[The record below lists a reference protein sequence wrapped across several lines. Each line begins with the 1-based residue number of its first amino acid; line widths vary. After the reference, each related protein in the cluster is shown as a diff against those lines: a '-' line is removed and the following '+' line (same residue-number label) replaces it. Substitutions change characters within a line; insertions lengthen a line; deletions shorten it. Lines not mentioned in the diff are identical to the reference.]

1 VASWGI
7 HTEVEF
13 HKWEGEMGVFDGKVA
28 WVTGAGTGIGKA
40 GALMFAREGAS
51 VALIGRR
58 RDKLDEVATA
68 IHAAGG
74 TATVEAL
81 DVADR
86 AKVGAAAARLLQR
99 FRRVDILVN
108 NAGLNVTN
116 RRLDEITPEDWDHVI
131 AVNLTGA
138 FNMAMA
144 AMPTMREQKD
154 GLIINVASTA
164 AKRVSGVAGI
174 AYSASKFGMLGMSLS
189 LTQEAWKFGVRAC
202 CLCPDDVNT
211 PIMAR
216 RKVKYP
222 PEVLEQFIQPE
233 DLAETMRFV
242 ALMPRR
248 TSIPEMLIYPTN
260 VRPYTPAE
268 TGLSS

>member
-1 VASWGI
+1 MTA
-7 HTEVEF
+7 F
-13 HKWEGEMGVFDGKVA
+13 AGKVV
-28 WVTGAGTGIGKA
+28 WMTGAGTGIGKA
-40 GALMFAREGAS
+40 GALMFAQEGAA

-58 RDKLDEVATA
+58 RDKLDEVAAEIQA
-68 IHAAGG
+68 IGG
-74 TATVEAL
+74 KAVVEAL

-86 AKVGAAAARLLQR
+86 KKVGEAGERLLKR
-99 FRRVDILVN
+99 LGRVDILVN
-108 NAGLNVTN
+108 NAGLNVVN
-116 RRLDEITPEDWDHVI
+116 RRLDEITAEDWDYI
-131 AVNLTGA
+131 LAVNLTGA
-138 FNMAMA
+138 FNMVQA
-144 AMPTMREQKD
+144 AMPAMRDQKD
-154 GLIINVASTA
+154 GLIINIASTA

-189 LTQEAWKFGVRAC
+189 LTQEAWKFGIRAC

-248 TSIPEMLIYPTN
+248 TSIPEMVIYPTN

-268 TGLSS
+268 SGLPS

>member
-1 VASWGI
+1 MTAFASKIVW
-7 HTEVEF
+7 
-13 HKWEGEMGVFDGKVA
+13 M
-28 WVTGAGTGIGKA
+28 TGAGTGIGKA
-40 GALMFAREGAS
+40 GALMFAREGAA

-58 RDKLDEVATA
+58 RDKLDEVAAEIQA
-68 IHAAGG
+68 IGG
-74 TATVEAL
+74 TATVEAM

-86 AKVGAAAARLLQR
+86 KKVGKAGERLLKR
-99 FRRVDILVN
+99 LGRVDILVN
-108 NAGLNVTN
+108 NAGLNVVN
-116 RRLDEITPEDWDHVI
+116 RRLTEITAEDWDHI
-131 AVNLTGA
+131 LAVNLTGA
-138 FNMAMA
+138 FNMVQAV
-144 AMPTMREQKD
+144 MPTMRKQKD
-154 GLIINVASTA
+154 GLIINIASTA

-189 LTQEAWKFGVRAC
+189 LTQEAWKFGIRAC

-233 DLAETMRFV
+233 DLAEAMRFV

-248 TSIPEMLIYPTN
+248 TSIPEMLVYPTN

-268 TGLSS
+268 SGLPT

>member
-1 VASWGI
+1 MSA
-7 HTEVEF
+7 F
-13 HKWEGEMGVFDGKVA
+13 AGKVV
-28 WVTGAGTGIGKA
+28 WMTGAGTGIGKA
-40 GALMFAREGAS
+40 GALMFAQEGAA

-58 RDKLDEVATA
+58 RDKLDEVAAEIQA
-68 IHAAGG
+68 IGGRAA
-74 TATVEAL
+74 VEVL

-86 AKVGAAAARLLQR
+86 KKVDETGERLLKSLG
-99 FRRVDILVN
+99 RVDILVN
-108 NAGLNVTN
+108 NAGLNVVN
-116 RRLDEITPEDWDHVI
+116 RRLNEITAEDWDYI
-131 AVNLTGA
+131 LAVNLTGA
-138 FNMAMA
+138 FNMVQA
-144 AMPTMREQKD
+144 AMPTMRNQKD
-154 GLIINVASTA
+154 GLIINIASTA

-189 LTQEAWKFGVRAC
+189 LTQEAWKFGIRAC

-248 TSIPEMLIYPTN
+248 TSIPEMIIYPTN
-260 VRPYTPAE
+260 IRPYTPAE
-268 TGLSS
+268 SGLTS

>member
-1 VASWGI
+1 MTA
-7 HTEVEF
+7 F
-13 HKWEGEMGVFDGKVA
+13 AGKVV
-28 WVTGAGTGIGKA
+28 WMTGAGTGIGKA
-40 GALMFAREGAS
+40 GALMFAQEGAA

-58 RDKLDEVATA
+58 RDKLDEVAAEIQA
-68 IHAAGG
+68 IGGKAA
-74 TATVEAL
+74 VEAL

-86 AKVGAAAARLLQR
+86 KKVGEAGERLLKR
-99 FRRVDILVN
+99 LGRVDILVN
-108 NAGLNVTN
+108 NAGLNVVN
-116 RRLDEITPEDWDHVI
+116 RRLNEIAAEDWDYI
-131 AVNLTGA
+131 LAVNLTGA
-138 FNMAMA
+138 FNMVQA
-144 AMPTMREQKD
+144 AMPTMRNQKD
-154 GLIINVASTA
+154 GLIINIASTA

-189 LTQEAWKFGVRAC
+189 LTQEAWKFGIRAC

-268 TGLSS
+268 SGLTS

>member
-1 VASWGI
+1 MTA
-7 HTEVEF
+7 F
-13 HKWEGEMGVFDGKVA
+13 AGKVV
-28 WVTGAGTGIGKA
+28 WMTGAATGIGKA
-40 GALMFAREGAS
+40 GALMFAQEGAA

-58 RDKLDEVATA
+58 RDKLDEVAAEIQA
-68 IHAAGG
+68 IGGKAA
-74 TATVEAL
+74 VEAL

-86 AKVGAAAARLLQR
+86 KKVGEAGERLLKR
-99 FRRVDILVN
+99 LGRVDILVN
-108 NAGLNVTN
+108 NAGLNVVN
-116 RRLDEITPEDWDHVI
+116 RRLYEITAEDWDYI
-131 AVNLTGA
+131 LAVNLTGA
-138 FNMAMA
+138 FNMVQA
-144 AMPTMREQKD
+144 AMPAMRNQKD
-154 GLIINVASTA
+154 GLIINIASTA

-189 LTQEAWKFGVRAC
+189 LTQEAWKFGIRAC

-268 TGLSS
+268 SGLTS

>member
-1 VASWGI
+1 MTA
-7 HTEVEF
+7 F
-13 HKWEGEMGVFDGKVA
+13 AGKVV
-28 WVTGAGTGIGKA
+28 WMTGAGTGIGKA
-40 GALMFAREGAS
+40 GALMFAQEGAA

-58 RDKLDEVATA
+58 RDKLDEVAA
-68 IHAAGG
+68 EIHAIGG
-74 TATVEAL
+74 KAAVEAL

-86 AKVGAAAARLLQR
+86 KKVGEAGERLLKR
-99 FRRVDILVN
+99 LGRVDILVN
-108 NAGLNVTN
+108 NAGLNVVN
-116 RRLDEITPEDWDHVI
+116 RRLNEITAEDWDYI
-131 AVNLTGA
+131 LAVNLTGA
-138 FNMAMA
+138 FNMVQA
-144 AMPTMREQKD
+144 AMPTMRNQKD
-154 GLIINVASTA
+154 GLIINIASTA

-189 LTQEAWKFGVRAC
+189 LTQEAWKFGIRAC

-233 DLAETMRFV
+233 DVAETMRFV

-268 TGLSS
+268 SGLPS

>member
-1 VASWGI
+1 
-7 HTEVEF
+7 
-13 HKWEGEMGVFDGKVA
+13 MGVFAGKVV
-28 WVTGAGTGIGKA
+28 WMTGAGTGIGKA
-40 GALMFAREGAS
+40 GALMFAREGAA

-58 RDKLDEVATA
+58 REKLDEVAA
-68 IHAAGG
+68 EIAASGG
-74 TATVEAL
+74 TAAVEPL

-86 AKVGAAAARLLQR
+86 TKVGEAAERLLGR
-99 FRRVDILVN
+99 FARVDILVN
-108 NAGLNVTN
+108 NAGLNVVN
-116 RRLDEITPEDWDHVI
+116 RRLDEVTAADWDQII

-138 FNMAMA
+138 FNMVQAV
-144 AMPTMREQKD
+144 MPTMRKQNE
-154 GLIINVASTA
+154 GLVINVASTA
-164 AKRVSGVAGI
+164 AKRVSGVAGV

-189 LTQEAWKFGVRAC
+189 LTQEAWKYGIRAC

-222 PEVLEQFIQPE
+222 QEVLDQFIQPE

-268 TGLSS
+268 SGVPS

>member
-1 VASWGI
+1 MTA
-7 HTEVEF
+7 F
-13 HKWEGEMGVFDGKVA
+13 AGKVV
-28 WVTGAGTGIGKA
+28 WMTGAGTGIGKA
-40 GALMFAREGAS
+40 GALMFAQEGAA

-58 RDKLDEVATA
+58 RDKLDEVAAEIQA
-68 IHAAGG
+68 IGG
-74 TATVEAL
+74 KAVVEAL

-86 AKVGAAAARLLQR
+86 KKVGEAGERLLKR
-99 FRRVDILVN
+99 LGRVDILVN
-108 NAGLNVTN
+108 NAGLNVVN
-116 RRLDEITPEDWDHVI
+116 RRLDDITAEDWDYI
-131 AVNLTGA
+131 LAVNLTGA
-138 FNMAMA
+138 FNMVQA
-144 AMPTMREQKD
+144 AMPTMRNQQD
-154 GLIINVASTA
+154 GLIINIASTA

-189 LTQEAWKFGVRAC
+189 LTQEAWKFGIRAC

-268 TGLSS
+268 SGLTS

>member
-1 VASWGI
+1 MTA
-7 HTEVEF
+7 F
-13 HKWEGEMGVFDGKVA
+13 AGKVV
-28 WVTGAGTGIGKA
+28 WMTGAGTGIGKA
-40 GALMFAREGAS
+40 GALMFAREGAA

-58 RDKLDEVATA
+58 RDMLDEVAA
-68 IHAAGG
+68 EIHAAGG
-74 TATVEAL
+74 EAAIEAL
-81 DVADR
+81 DIADR
-86 AKVGAAAARLLQR
+86 AKVGEAGERLLKR
-99 FRRVDILVN
+99 LGRVDILVN
-108 NAGLNVTN
+108 NAGLNVLN
-116 RRLDEITPEDWDHVI
+116 RRLDEITAEDWDYVL

-138 FNMAMA
+138 FNMVQA
-144 AMPTMREQKD
+144 AMPAMRNQKD
-154 GLIINVASTA
+154 GLIINIASTA

-189 LTQEAWKFGVRAC
+189 LTQEAWKFGIRAC

-222 PEVLEQFIQPE
+222 REVLEQFIQPE

-248 TSIPEMLIYPTN
+248 TSIPEMILYPTN

-268 TGLSS
+268 SGLTS

>member
-1 VASWGI
+1 MTA
-7 HTEVEF
+7 F
-13 HKWEGEMGVFDGKVA
+13 AGKVV
-28 WVTGAGTGIGKA
+28 WMTGAGTGIGRA
-40 GALMFAREGAS
+40 GALMFAREGAA

-58 RDKLDEVATA
+58 RDKLDEVAAEIQA
-68 IHAAGG
+68 IGG
-74 TATVEAL
+74 TAAVEAL

-86 AKVGAAAARLLQR
+86 TKVGEAGERLLKR
-99 FRRVDILVN
+99 LGRVDILVN
-108 NAGLNVTN
+108 NAGLNVVN
-116 RRLDEITPEDWDHVI
+116 RRLDEITAEDWDHI
-131 AVNLTGA
+131 LAVNLTGA
-138 FNMAMA
+138 FNMVQAVMPAM
-144 AMPTMREQKD
+144 RKQKD

-189 LTQEAWKFGVRAC
+189 LTQEAWKFGIRAC

-248 TSIPEMLIYPTN
+248 TSIPEMVIYPTN

-268 TGLSS
+268 SGLTS

>member
-1 VASWGI
+1 MSAFAS
-7 HTEVEF
+7 
-13 HKWEGEMGVFDGKVA
+13 KVV
-28 WVTGAGTGIGKA
+28 WMTGAGTGIGKA
-40 GALMFAREGAS
+40 GALMFAREGAA

-58 RDKLDEVATA
+58 RDKLDQVAAEIQA
-68 IHAAGG
+68 IGG
-74 TATVEAL
+74 TATVEVL

-86 AKVGAAAARLLQR
+86 KKVGEAGERLLKR
-99 FRRVDILVN
+99 LGRVDILVN
-108 NAGLNVTN
+108 NAGLNVVN
-116 RRLDEITPEDWDHVI
+116 RRLTEITAEDWDHI
-131 AVNLTGA
+131 LAVNLTGA
-138 FNMAMA
+138 FNMVQAV
-144 AMPTMREQKD
+144 MPTMRNQKD
-154 GLIINVASTA
+154 GLIINIASTA

-189 LTQEAWKFGVRAC
+189 LTQEAWKFGIRAC

-233 DLAETMRFV
+233 DLAEAMRFV

-248 TSIPEMLIYPTN
+248 TSIPEMPIYPTN

-268 TGLSS
+268 SGLPT

>member
-1 VASWGI
+1 MTA
-7 HTEVEF
+7 F
-13 HKWEGEMGVFDGKVA
+13 AGKVV
-28 WVTGAGTGIGKA
+28 WMTGAGTGIGKA
-40 GALMFAREGAS
+40 GALMFAQEGAA

-58 RDKLDEVATA
+58 RDKLDEVAAEIQA
-68 IHAAGG
+68 IGGKAA
-74 TATVEAL
+74 VEAL

-86 AKVGAAAARLLQR
+86 KKVGEAGERLLKR
-99 FRRVDILVN
+99 LGRVDILVN
-108 NAGLNVTN
+108 NAGLNIVN
-116 RRLDEITPEDWDHVI
+116 RRLNEITAEDWDYI
-131 AVNLTGA
+131 LAVNLTGA
-138 FNMAMA
+138 FNMVQA
-144 AMPTMREQKD
+144 AMPTMRNQKD
-154 GLIINVASTA
+154 GLIINIASTA

-189 LTQEAWKFGVRAC
+189 LTQEAWKFGIRAC

-233 DLAETMRFV
+233 DLAQTMRFV

-268 TGLSS
+268 SGLTS

>member
-1 VASWGI
+1 MAAFV
-7 HTEVEF
+7 
-13 HKWEGEMGVFDGKVA
+13 GKVA
-28 WVTGAGTGIGKA
+28 WMTGAGTGIGRA
-40 GALMFAREGAS
+40 GALMFAREGAV

-58 RDKLDEVATA
+58 RDKLDEVATEVRA
-68 IHAAGG
+68 LGG
-74 TATVEAL
+74 KAMVEAL

-86 AKVGAAAARLLQR
+86 AKVGEAADRLLKQLG
-99 FRRVDILVN
+99 RVDFLVN
-108 NAGLNVTN
+108 NAGINVLD
-116 RRLDEITPEDWDHVI
+116 RRLDEISAENWDYI
-131 AVNLTGA
+131 LAVNLTGA
-138 FNMAMA
+138 FNMVQAVMPAMRA
-144 AMPTMREQKD
+144 QRD

-189 LTQEAWKFGVRAC
+189 LTQEAWKFGIRAC

-216 RKVKYP
+216 RKVQYP

-248 TSIPEMLIYPTN
+248 TSIPEMIIYPTN
-260 VRPYTPAE
+260 IRPYTPAE
-268 TGLSS
+268 SGLPS

>member
-1 VASWGI
+1 MTA
-7 HTEVEF
+7 F
-13 HKWEGEMGVFDGKVA
+13 AGKVV
-28 WVTGAGTGIGKA
+28 WMTGAGTGIGKA
-40 GALMFAREGAS
+40 GALMFAQEGAA

-58 RDKLDEVATA
+58 RDKLDEVAAEIQA
-68 IHAAGG
+68 IGGQAA
-74 TATVEAL
+74 VEAL

-86 AKVGAAAARLLQR
+86 KKVGEAGERLLKR
-99 FRRVDILVN
+99 LGRVDILVN
-108 NAGLNVTN
+108 NAGLNVVN
-116 RRLDEITPEDWDHVI
+116 RRLNEITAEDWDYI
-131 AVNLTGA
+131 LAVNLTGA
-138 FNMAMA
+138 FNMVQA
-144 AMPTMREQKD
+144 AMPTMRKQKD
-154 GLIINVASTA
+154 GLIINIASTA

-189 LTQEAWKFGVRAC
+189 LTQEAWKFGIRAC

-268 TGLSS
+268 SGLNS

>member
-1 VASWGI
+1 MTTFA
-7 HTEVEF
+7 
-13 HKWEGEMGVFDGKVA
+13 GKVV
-28 WVTGAGTGIGKA
+28 WVTGAGTGIGRA
-40 GALMFAREGAS
+40 AALMFAREGAA

-58 RDKLDEVATA
+58 HDKLEEVAA
-68 IHAAGG
+68 EIKSHGGIAA
-74 TATVEAL
+74 VEAL

-86 AKVGAAAARLLQR
+86 AKVKEASGRLLAR
-99 FRRVDILVN
+99 FSRVDILVN
-108 NAGLNVTN
+108 NAGLNVLN
-116 RRLDEITPEDWDHVI
+116 RRLDEVTAGDWDYI
-131 AVNLTGA
+131 LAVNLTGA
-138 FNMAMA
+138 FNMVQAVMPAMRA
-144 AMPTMREQKD
+144 QSD

-189 LTQEAWKFGVRAC
+189 LTQEAWKFGIRAC

-211 PIMAR
+211 PIMSR
-216 RKVKYP
+216 RKIKYP
-222 PEVLEQFIQPE
+222 PEVLAQFIQPE

-242 ALMPRR
+242 ALLPKR

-260 VRPYTPAE
+260 IRPYTPAE

>member
-1 VASWGI
+1 MTA
-7 HTEVEF
+7 F
-13 HKWEGEMGVFDGKVA
+13 AGKVV
-28 WVTGAGTGIGKA
+28 WVTGAGTGIGRA
-40 GALMFAREGAS
+40 AALMFAREGAA

-58 RDKLDEVATA
+58 RDKLEEVAA
-68 IHAAGG
+68 EIKAQGGAG
-74 TATVEAL
+74 TVEAL

-86 AKVGAAAARLLQR
+86 AKVKEAGGRLLAR
-99 FRRVDILVN
+99 FPRVDILVN
-108 NAGLNVTN
+108 NAGLNVLN
-116 RRLDEITPEDWDHVI
+116 RRLDEITTDDWDYVL

-138 FNMAMA
+138 YNMVQAV
-144 AMPTMREQKD
+144 MPTMRAQRD

-189 LTQEAWKFGVRAC
+189 LTQEAWKFGIRAC

-211 PIMAR
+211 PIMSR
-216 RKVKYP
+216 RKIKYP
-222 PEVLEQFIQPE
+222 PEVLAQFIQPE

-242 ALMPRR
+242 ALMPKR

-260 VRPYTPAE
+260 IRPYTPAE

>member
-1 VASWGI
+1 MTA
-7 HTEVEF
+7 F
-13 HKWEGEMGVFDGKVA
+13 AGKVV
-28 WVTGAGTGIGKA
+28 WMTGAGTGIGKA
-40 GALMFAREGAS
+40 GALMFAQEGAA

-58 RDKLDEVATA
+58 RDKLDEVAAEIQA
-68 IHAAGG
+68 IGGKAA
-74 TATVEAL
+74 VEAL

-86 AKVGAAAARLLQR
+86 KKVGEAGDRLLKR
-99 FRRVDILVN
+99 LGRVDILVN
-108 NAGLNVTN
+108 NAGLNVVN
-116 RRLDEITPEDWDHVI
+116 RRLDDITAEDWDYI
-131 AVNLTGA
+131 LAVNLTGA
-138 FNMAMA
+138 FNMVQA
-144 AMPTMREQKD
+144 AMPAMRSQKD
-154 GLIINVASTA
+154 GLIINIASTA

-189 LTQEAWKFGVRAC
+189 LTQEAWKFGIRAC

-216 RKVKYP
+216 RKVKYL

-268 TGLSS
+268 SGLPS

>member
-1 VASWGI
+1 MTA
-7 HTEVEF
+7 F
-13 HKWEGEMGVFDGKVA
+13 AGKVV
-28 WVTGAGTGIGKA
+28 WMTGAATGIGKA
-40 GALMFAREGAS
+40 GALMFAQEGAA

-58 RDKLDEVATA
+58 RDKLDEVAAEIQA
-68 IHAAGG
+68 IGG
-74 TATVEAL
+74 KAVVEAL

-86 AKVGAAAARLLQR
+86 KKVGEAGERLLKR
-99 FRRVDILVN
+99 LGRVDILVN
-108 NAGLNVTN
+108 NAGLNVVN
-116 RRLDEITPEDWDHVI
+116 RRLDEITAEDWDHI
-131 AVNLTGA
+131 LAVNLTGA
-138 FNMAMA
+138 FNMVQA
-144 AMPTMREQKD
+144 AMPTMRNQKD
-154 GLIINVASTA
+154 GLIINIASTA

-189 LTQEAWKFGVRAC
+189 LTQEAWKFGIRAC

-268 TGLSS
+268 SGLTS

>member
-1 VASWGI
+1 MTA
-7 HTEVEF
+7 F
-13 HKWEGEMGVFDGKVA
+13 AGKVV
-28 WVTGAGTGIGKA
+28 WMTGAGTGIGKA
-40 GALMFAREGAS
+40 GALMFAHEGAS

-58 RDKLDEVATA
+58 RDKLEEVAA
-68 IHAAGG
+68 KIHATGG
-74 TATVEAL
+74 TAAVEAL

-86 AKVGAAAARLLQR
+86 KKVGEAGERLLKR
-99 FRRVDILVN
+99 LGRVDILVN
-108 NAGLNVTN
+108 NAGLNVVN
-116 RRLDEITPEDWDHVI
+116 RRLDEITAEDWDYI
-131 AVNLTGA
+131 LAVNLTGA
-138 FNMAMA
+138 FNMVQA
-144 AMPTMREQKD
+144 AMPAMRTQKD
-154 GLIINVASTA
+154 GLIINIASTA

-174 AYSASKFGMLGMSLS
+174 AYSASKFGLLGMSLS

-248 TSIPEMLIYPTN
+248 TSIPEMVIYPTN

-268 TGLSS
+268 SGLTP

>member
-1 VASWGI
+1 MTA
-7 HTEVEF
+7 F
-13 HKWEGEMGVFDGKVA
+13 AGKVV
-28 WVTGAGTGIGKA
+28 WMTGAGTGIGKA
-40 GALMFAREGAS
+40 GALMFAQEGAA

-58 RDKLDEVATA
+58 RDKLDEVAAEIQA
-68 IHAAGG
+68 IGG
-74 TATVEAL
+74 KAVVEAL

-86 AKVGAAAARLLQR
+86 KKVGEAGERLLKR
-99 FRRVDILVN
+99 LGRVDILVN
-108 NAGLNVTN
+108 NAGLNVVN
-116 RRLDEITPEDWDHVI
+116 RRLNEITAEDWDYI
-131 AVNLTGA
+131 LAVNLTGA
-138 FNMAMA
+138 FNMVQA
-144 AMPTMREQKD
+144 AMPTMRHQQD
-154 GLIINVASTA
+154 GLIINIASTA

-189 LTQEAWKFGVRAC
+189 LTQEAWKFGIRAC

-268 TGLSS
+268 SGLTS

>member
-1 VASWGI
+1 MTA
-7 HTEVEF
+7 F
-13 HKWEGEMGVFDGKVA
+13 AGKVA
-28 WVTGAGTGIGKA
+28 WMTGAGTGIGKA
-40 GALMFAREGAS
+40 GALMFAQEGAA
-51 VALIGRR
+51 VALMGRR
-58 RDKLDEVATA
+58 RDKLDEVAAEIQA
-68 IHAAGG
+68 IGGEAA
-74 TATVEAL
+74 VEAL

-86 AKVGAAAARLLQR
+86 KKVGEAGERLLKR
-99 FRRVDILVN
+99 LGRVDILVN
-108 NAGLNVTN
+108 NAGLNVVN
-116 RRLDEITPEDWDHVI
+116 RRLDDITAEDWDRI
-131 AVNLTGA
+131 LAVNLTGA
-138 FNMAMA
+138 FNMVQAV
-144 AMPTMREQKD
+144 MPTMRNQKD
-154 GLIINVASTA
+154 GLIINIASTA

-189 LTQEAWKFGVRAC
+189 LTQEAWKFGIRTC

-268 TGLSS
+268 SGLTS

>member
-1 VASWGI
+1 MTA
-7 HTEVEF
+7 F
-13 HKWEGEMGVFDGKVA
+13 AGKVV
-28 WVTGAGTGIGKA
+28 WVTGAGTGIGQA
-40 GALMFAREGAS
+40 AALMVAREGAA

-58 RDKLDEVATA
+58 RDKLEEVAA
-68 IHAAGG
+68 EIKSQGGIAA
-74 TATVEAL
+74 VEAL

-86 AKVGAAAARLLQR
+86 AKVKEASGRLLAR
-99 FRRVDILVN
+99 FSRVDILVN
-108 NAGLNVTN
+108 NAGLNVLN
-116 RRLDEITPEDWDHVI
+116 RRLDEITADDWDYI
-131 AVNLTGA
+131 LAVNLTGA
-138 FNMAMA
+138 FNMVQAVMPAMRA
-144 AMPTMREQKD
+144 QSD

-189 LTQEAWKFGVRAC
+189 LTQEAWKFGIRAC

-211 PIMAR
+211 PIMSR
-216 RKVKYP
+216 RKIKYP
-222 PEVLEQFIQPE
+222 PEVLAQFIQPE

-242 ALMPRR
+242 ALLPKR

-260 VRPYTPAE
+260 IRPYTPAE

>member
-1 VASWGI
+1 MTA
-7 HTEVEF
+7 F
-13 HKWEGEMGVFDGKVA
+13 AGKVV
-28 WVTGAGTGIGKA
+28 WMTGAGTGIGKA
-40 GALMFAREGAS
+40 GALMFAQEGAA

-58 RDKLDEVATA
+58 RDKLEEVAA
-68 IHAAGG
+68 EIHAIGG
-74 TATVEAL
+74 TAAVEAL

-86 AKVGAAAARLLQR
+86 KKVGEAGERLLTR
-99 FRRVDILVN
+99 MGRVDILVN
-108 NAGLNVTN
+108 NAGLNVVN
-116 RRLDEITPEDWDHVI
+116 RRLNEITAEDWDYI
-131 AVNLTGA
+131 LAVNLTGA
-138 FNMAMA
+138 FNMVQA
-144 AMPTMREQKD
+144 AMPAMRNQKD
-154 GLIINVASTA
+154 GLIINIASTA

-189 LTQEAWKFGVRAC
+189 LTQEAWKFGIRAC

-216 RKVKYP
+216 RKVQYP
-222 PEVLEQFIQPE
+222 PDVLEQFIQPE

-268 TGLSS
+268 SGLPS

>member
-1 VASWGI
+1 MTA
-7 HTEVEF
+7 F
-13 HKWEGEMGVFDGKVA
+13 AGKVV
-28 WVTGAGTGIGKA
+28 WMTGAGTGIGKA
-40 GALMFAREGAS
+40 GALMFAQEGAA

-58 RDKLDEVATA
+58 RDKLDEVAA
-68 IHAAGG
+68 EIHAIGG
-74 TATVEAL
+74 KAAVEAL

-86 AKVGAAAARLLQR
+86 KKVGEAGERLLKR
-99 FRRVDILVN
+99 LGRVDILVN
-108 NAGLNVTN
+108 NAGLNVVN
-116 RRLDEITPEDWDHVI
+116 RRLDDITAEDWDYI
-131 AVNLTGA
+131 LAVNLTGA
-138 FNMAMA
+138 FNMVQA
-144 AMPTMREQKD
+144 AMPTMRNQKD
-154 GLIINVASTA
+154 GLIINIASTA

-189 LTQEAWKFGVRAC
+189 LTQEAWKFGIRAC

-233 DLAETMRFV
+233 DVAETMRFV

-268 TGLSS
+268 SGLPS

>member
-1 VASWGI
+1 MTA
-7 HTEVEF
+7 F
-13 HKWEGEMGVFDGKVA
+13 AGKVV
-28 WVTGAGTGIGKA
+28 WMTGAGTGIGRA
-40 GALMFAREGAS
+40 GALMFAREGAA

-58 RDKLDEVATA
+58 RETLDEVAAEIQA
-68 IHAAGG
+68 IGG
-74 TATVEAL
+74 TAVVEAL

-86 AKVGAAAARLLQR
+86 KKVGEAGERLLKR
-99 FRRVDILVN
+99 LGRVDVLVN
-108 NAGLNVTN
+108 NAGLNVVN
-116 RRLDEITPEDWDHVI
+116 RRLDEVTAADWDYI
-131 AVNLTGA
+131 LAVNLTGA
-138 FNMAMA
+138 FNMVQA
-144 AMPTMREQKD
+144 AMPTMRNQRD
-154 GLIINVASTA
+154 GLIINIASTA

-189 LTQEAWKFGVRAC
+189 LTQEAWKFGIRAC

-233 DLAETMRFV
+233 DLAETMKFV

-248 TSIPEMLIYPTN
+248 TSIPEMIIYPTN
-260 VRPYTPAE
+260 IRPYTSAE
-268 TGLSS
+268 SGLTS

>member
-1 VASWGI
+1 MTA
-7 HTEVEF
+7 F
-13 HKWEGEMGVFDGKVA
+13 AGKVV
-28 WVTGAGTGIGKA
+28 WMTGAGTGIGRA
-40 GALMFAREGAS
+40 GALMFAQEGAV
-51 VALIGRR
+51 VALIGRG
-58 RDKLDEVATA
+58 RDKLDEVAA
-68 IHAAGG
+68 KIQAMGG
-74 TATVEAL
+74 RAVVEAF

-86 AKVGAAAARLLQR
+86 KKVGEAGGRLLKGLG
-99 FRRVDILVN
+99 RVDILVN
-108 NAGLNVTN
+108 NAGLNVVN
-116 RRLDEITPEDWDHVI
+116 RRLDEITAEDWDYI
-131 AVNLTGA
+131 LAVNLTGA
-138 FNMAMA
+138 FNMVQAVMPAM
-144 AMPTMREQKD
+144 RHQKD
-154 GLIINVASTA
+154 GLIINIASTA

-189 LTQEAWKFGVRAC
+189 LTQEAWKFGIRAC

-233 DLAETMRFV
+233 DLAQTMRFV
-242 ALMPRR
+242 AMMPRR

-268 TGLSS
+268 SGLPS

>member
-1 VASWGI
+1 MTA
-7 HTEVEF
+7 F
-13 HKWEGEMGVFDGKVA
+13 AGKVV
-28 WVTGAGTGIGKA
+28 WMTGAGTGIGKA
-40 GALMFAREGAS
+40 GALMFAQEGAA

-58 RDKLDEVATA
+58 RDKLDEVAAEIQA
-68 IHAAGG
+68 IGG
-74 TATVEAL
+74 KAVVEAL

-86 AKVGAAAARLLQR
+86 KKVGEAGERLLKR
-99 FRRVDILVN
+99 LGRVDILVN
-108 NAGLNVTN
+108 NAGLNVVN
-116 RRLDEITPEDWDHVI
+116 RRLNEITAEDWDYI
-131 AVNLTGA
+131 LAVNLTGA
-138 FNMAMA
+138 FNMVQA
-144 AMPTMREQKD
+144 AMPTMRDQQD
-154 GLIINVASTA
+154 GLIINIASTA

-189 LTQEAWKFGVRAC
+189 LTQEAWKFGIRAC

-268 TGLSS
+268 SGLTS